1 MISILLYI
9 FLSIIIG
16 LLGANRKFGFWGYF
30 FYSLLFT
37 PFLGVIIVLASSRTV
52 PKNCA
57 RTDDN

>member
-37 PFLGVIIVLASSRTV
+37 PFLGIIIVCASSKTV
-52 PKNCA
+52 PKKYGQTN
-57 RTDDN
+57 DN

>member
-1 MISILLYI
+1 MIELILYI

-37 PFLGVIIVLASSRTV
+37 PFLGIIILFASSKTV
-52 PKNCA
+52 PRKSGRA
-57 RTDDN
+57 EDN

>member
-1 MISILLYI
+1 MMLILLYV

-37 PFLGVIIVLASSRTV
+37 PFLGIIIVCASSKTV
-52 PKNCA
+52 PKN
-57 RTDDN
+57 